1 MTKWEVRAMS
11 GIPEITGESQVST
24 RKPALS
30 CREAGHKEN
39 PFVRAFVACS
49 VRDDGGMTV
58 SPLRM
63 RLIDFS
69 GEGERAPPGVRRPGQ
84 VASGKRR

>member
-1 MTKWEVRAMS
+1 MS
-11 GIPEITGESQVST
+11 GIPEITGESQVNT
-24 RKPALS
+24 LKPAVR
-30 CREAGHKEN
+30 CREAGRKDYTS
-39 PFVRAFVACS
+39 VRAFTACAA
-49 VRDDGGMTV
+49 RDHRGMTV

-84 VASGKRR
+84 AAAASR